1 MPPRPPDPAGAAAHV
16 RRFFRGFRWALSPE
30 EARRA
35 RAWLGP
41 AELRCFMA
49 LQARE
54 RRHAMDVAEWLL
66 ERGSPSR
73 DLLAAALLHNAG
85 KGSIHLHERVAY
97 TLLGCLAPGLLD
109 RLASPGGRGFRGAM
123 AAQRDHPERGAELL
137 AAIGVRPRVLDL
149 VRGHHDPAAPAD
161 PELAALI
168 EADLRR

>member
-1 MPPRPPDPAGAAAHV
+1 MGPAPPALAGAAAHV
-16 RRFFRGFRWALSPE
+16 RRFFRGFRWALTPE

-66 ERGSPSR
+66 RRGSPSP
-73 DLLAAALLHNAG
+73 DLLTAALLHNAG
-85 KGSIHLHERVAY
+85 KGPIHLHERVAY
-97 TLLGCLAPGLLD
+97 TLLRQFAPRLLD
-109 RLASPGGRGFRGAM
+109 RLAAPRGGGFRGAM
-123 AAQRDHPERGAELL
+123 AAHRDHPRRGADLL
-137 AAIGVRPRVLDL
+137 AAIGVRPRVLGL
-149 VRGHHDPAAPAD
+149 VRGHHDPAAPSD

-168 EADLRR
+168 EADRRR

>member
-1 MPPRPPDPAGAAAHV
+1 MPRRPPDFAGAAAHV

-73 DLLAAALLHNAG
+73 DLLVAALLHNAG

-97 TLLGCLAPGLLD
+97 TLLGRFAPGLLD
-109 RLASPGGRGFRGAM
+109 RLAAPGGRGFRGAM